1 MFNSLQ
7 DKLDKALQNLQGR
20 GKITEI
26 NVAETVKEIRRA
38 LVDADVNYKVA
49 KDLTKRVQDKA
60 LGQNVLTSITPG
72 QLMTKIVH
80 DELVELMGRTQE
92 GINLSSNP
100 TIILIAGLQGSGK
113 TTFSGKL
120 ANYLKSKRNKK
131 PLLVACDVYRPAAID
146 QLTVLADQVGVT
158 IYKEIENK
166 NPVEISEN
174 AIQFAKE
181 NKHDVVIID
190 TAGRLAI
197 DENMMNEIRNVHQA
211 VKPTE
216 TLFVVDAMTGQDA
229 VNTALAFNHVLDYNG
244 VVLTKLDGDTRGGAA
259 LTIRSVVS
267 KPIKFI
273 STGEKMEALDL
284 FYPERMADRIL
295 GMGDV
300 VSLVERAQEQFDEE
314 EAKKLHKK
322 IAKNEFGFD
331 DFLKQ
336 IQQIKKMGNMKD
348 LMGMLPGVG
357 KAIKDVDINDDAF
370 KHIEAIIHSMTPD
383 ERRRPSIIDMN
394 RKKRIARGSGRKLDE
409 VNALMKQFEQ
419 MGKMMKMMQGPQG
432 KQLMQMMGKGMPNMP
447 GMGGNLFGK

>member
-7 DKLDKALQNLQGR
+7 DKLDKALQNIQGR

-80 DELVELMGRTQE
+80 DELVELMGTTQE
-92 GINLSSNP
+92 GINLSDKP

-120 ANYLKSKRNKK
+120 ANYLKQKRGKN

-146 QLTVLADQVGVT
+146 QLTVLADQVGVA

-166 NPVEISEN
+166 NPVEISQN
-174 AIQFAKE
+174 AIQFAKD

-197 DENMMNEIRNVHQA
+197 DEAMMNEIRNVHQA

-259 LTIRSVVS
+259 LTVRSVVH

-331 DFLKQ
+331 DFLTQ
-336 IQQIKKMGNMKD
+336 INQIKKMGNMKD

-370 KHIEAIIHSMTPD
+370 KHIEAIIYSMTPE
-383 ERRRPSIIDMN
+383 ERRRPSVIDMN
-394 RKKRIARGSGRKLDE
+394 RKKRIAKGAGRKLED

-432 KQLMQMMGKGMPNMP
+432 KQLMQMMSKGMPNMP